1 MRRCGG
7 PSGFSAF
14 SHQQVCLTG
23 PNQSGTVHAVCM
35 CFSVG
40 CVRACLYAVVPRCVS
55 ARAGQC
61 GLKIILPYLYAV
73 LRCAT
78 VAEAGCLR
86 GRAPA
91 VCGGA
96 PPYIKGT
103 RNAPYH
109 HLSTM
114 EHPSR
119 NQYGL
124 QDLQKRGQ
132 KGDKVR
138 NKLSSKSWGHKKNPS
153 SVEQMIVFL

>member
-91 VCGGA
+91 VCL
-96 PPYIKGT
+96 KGT
-103 RNAPYH
+103 LPCSAHCTGTLEGTLSCVIYLIRTFRNRKRTTLMPY
-109 HLSTM
+109 
-114 EHPSR
+114 
-119 NQYGL
+119 
-124 QDLQKRGQ
+124 QDNDIQNL
-132 KGDKVR
+132 
-138 NKLSSKSWGHKKNPS
+138 
-153 SVEQMIVFL
+153 I